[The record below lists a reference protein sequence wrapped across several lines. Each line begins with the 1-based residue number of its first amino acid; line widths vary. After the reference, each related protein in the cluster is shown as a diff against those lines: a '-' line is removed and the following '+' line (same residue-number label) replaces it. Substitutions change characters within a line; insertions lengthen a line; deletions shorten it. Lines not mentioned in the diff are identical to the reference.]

1 MRKGNIFVALVCLL
15 GTIGWMPAGAQNA
28 PLDRGEVTETAQVP
42 SRIVTAINEEHLVKL
57 SGNTHPLAQARFE
70 QGLLEPSTR
79 LERMMLILQRSPE
92 QEQELAAFNER
103 QYDQKSPDFHHWLHA
118 DEYGKLYGPSDADLA
133 AIQNWLVSQ
142 GFTVGATAKG
152 RTWIEFSGNVAQ
164 VQNAFHVEMHH
175 YLVNG
180 EEHIANDRDPQI
192 PEALAPVVTGIAS
205 LHNFFPKPQIV
216 RGNLVKRDRA
226 TGKITVLDPPA
237 TASPQAHASS
247 ALNPQLTFTDSNG
260 LTHEDVTPFDFA
272 TIYNYLPLWN
282 ASKTGTG
289 VKVAI
294 AAGSDITLTDLANF
308 RKTFGLPAT
317 TLNVIHNGADPGV
330 VSGEQIENTL
340 DVEMVSASAP
350 GAAINLVVS
359 ANTSTS
365 NGFQL
370 SSAYII
376 DNETAPIMSASYGE
390 CELGLG
396 TTGNAAFNK
405 MWQQGATEGISI
417 FISSGDQGSAGCTSS
432 DAAKPNADTY
442 GLQVNGMASSPYVT
456 AVGGTDFTWSF
467 SNSPASTY
475 WNTANNANLA
485 TAKGYLPE
493 VPWNSTCTNPLL
505 LNVFTGEGT
514 SEQLCNDALNSS
526 TYDQLVGITGGS
538 GGNSHCT
545 TPSGSTASTCSG
557 GYAKPSWQT
566 GTGVPA
572 DGKRD
577 VPDVSLFA
585 SGGFASGINGSAIL
599 FCDASSSPEKTCDY
613 TNPSYVIYQ
622 EVGGT
627 SASSPL
633 MAGIMAL
640 VLQKTGSAQGLANP
654 VLYKLYANQTA
665 AATSC
670 DSSTD
675 TNASTCVFHD
685 ISQGTIAQVCV
696 TGDLNC
702 VTNTSGDQL
711 GILSG
716 YATTKGYDDAI
727 GLGSLNVNNLVAKWV
742 STTAATPTITVS
754 PTSLTFASTVVG
766 STTAAQV
773 VTIKNTGTTAVTL
786 TSETLTGTNATSFV
800 KSATTCGT
808 SLAAAASCTVSVEFK
823 PTAAGALTASLSVAD
838 NATGSPQL
846 VTLKGTATAASTY
859 TLSVSPTSLA
869 FASTVVGST
878 TAAQVVTIKNTGTA
892 AVTLTSET
900 LAGANST
907 SFVKSATTCG
917 TSLAAAAS
925 CTVSIEFKPAAAGTL
940 TASLA
945 IADNATGSP
954 QAVALSGTATA
965 AATHTVSLSA
975 TTLTFASTVVGSTT
989 AAQVVTIKNT
999 GTAAVTLTSETI
1011 TGTNATSFIKSATTC
1026 GTSLAAAASC
1036 TVSVEFKPAAA
1047 GTLTASLSIA
1057 DNATGTPQVV
1067 ALKGT
1072 ATAAT
1077 TPTVSLSAT
1086 SIAFPTTIVGTTSDE
1101 QMVTLTNSSAAAV
1114 SISSITITGT
1124 NPTAF
1129 EYLTTCGTSLASKAS
1144 CALYVAFK
1152 PASAAALSAT
1162 LSIADTAT
1170 GSPQKV
1176 TLTGTGAAAP
1186 SVKLSATSL
1195 AFPTTKSGST
1205 SAAQS
1210 ITLTNSGT
1218 AVVNLNSIALSG
1230 TNPTSFQEVTN
1241 CSPTLAAGASCV
1253 VYVAFSPKTTG
1264 ALKATL
1270 SVVDNGAASPQSVAL
1285 SGTGD

>member
-15 GTIGWMPAGAQNA
+15 GVTGCLSARAQNA
-28 PLDRGEVTETAQVP
+28 PLDRSEVTETVKVP
-42 SRIVTAINEEHLVKL
+42 SRIVTAINDEHLVKL
-57 SGNTHPLAQARFE
+57 SGNTHPMAQARFE
-70 QGLLEPSTR
+70 QGVLDPSMR

-92 QEQELAAFNER
+92 QEQDLAAFSER
-103 QYDQKSPDFHHWLHA
+103 QYDPKSPDFHHWLHA
-118 DEYGKLYGPSDADLA
+118 EEFGSLYGPSDADMSV
-133 AIQNWLVSQ
+133 IENWLVSR
-142 GFTVGATAKG
+142 GFTLGAVAKG

-180 EEHIANDRDPQI
+180 EEHIANDRDPEI
-192 PEALAPVVTGIAS
+192 PEALSPVVAGIAS

-237 TASPQAHASS
+237 PAQPQIHATS
-247 ALNPQLTFTDSNG
+247 AVTPQLTYTDSNQ
-260 LTHEDVTPFDFA
+260 LTHEDVTPYDFA

-294 AAGSDITLTDLANF
+294 AAGSDITLADLTNF
-308 RKTFGLPAT
+308 RKSFGLPAT

-330 VSGEQIENTL
+330 VSGEQVENTL

-350 GAAINLVVS
+350 GATIDLVVS

-365 NGFQL
+365 NGFQA

-376 DNETAPIMSASYGE
+376 DNEVASIMSASYGE

-396 TTGNAAFNK
+396 TSGNAAFNK

-456 AVGGTDFTWSF
+456 AVGGTDFAWSF
-467 SNSPASTY
+467 INSPASTY
-475 WNTANNANLA
+475 WNTANNADLA

-493 VPWNSTCTNPLL
+493 VPWNSTCANPLL

-514 SEQLCNDALNSS
+514 SEQLCNDALNSG

-538 GGNSHCT
+538 GGSSHCT
-545 TPSGSTASTCSG
+545 TPSGTAASTCSG

-585 SGGFASGINGSAIL
+585 SGGFASGINASAIL
-599 FCDASSSPEKTCDY
+599 FCDSSSSPESSCDY

-640 VLQKTGSAQGLANP
+640 ILQKTGSAQGLANP
-654 VLYKLYANQTA
+654 VLYQLYANQTA

-675 TNASTCVFHD
+675 TNSSACIFHD
-685 ISQGTIAQVCV
+685 ISQGTISQVCV

-702 VTNTSGDQL
+702 VTKTSGDQL
-711 GILSG
+711 GLLSG
-716 YATTKGYDDAI
+716 YVATKGYDQAI
-727 GLGSLNVNNLVAKWV
+727 GLGSLNVNNLVAKWTSTSGAPAITLSPTALTFASTAV
-742 STTAATPTITVS
+742 GATTAAQLVTLKNTGTAVATLTSETFTGTNATSFVKSATTCGTSLAVGASCTVSVEFKPTVAGALTASLSIADNATGTPQLATLKGTATAASTYTLSVS
-754 PTSLTFASTVVG
+754 PTSVAFASTVVGTTTAAQVVTIKNTGTAAITLTSETLTGTNEASFIKSATTCGTSLAAAATCTVSVEFKPTAAGTLTGSLSVADNATGTPQTVALSGVATAAATHTVSLSTTTLTFASTVIG

-773 VTIKNTGTTAVTL
+773 VTIKNTGTGAVTL
-786 TSETLTGTNATSFV
+786 TSETITGTNATSFV

-823 PTAAGALTASLSVAD
+823 PTVAGA
-838 NATGSPQL
+838 
-846 VTLKGTATAASTY
+846 
-859 TLSVSPTSLA
+859 
-869 FASTVVGST
+869 
-878 TAAQVVTIKNTGTA
+878 
-892 AVTLTSET
+892 
-900 LAGANST
+900 
-907 SFVKSATTCG
+907 
-917 TSLAAAAS
+917 
-925 CTVSIEFKPAAAGTL
+925 
-940 TASLA
+940 
-945 IADNATGSP
+945 
-954 QAVALSGTATA
+954 
-965 AATHTVSLSA
+965 
-975 TTLTFASTVVGSTT
+975 
-989 AAQVVTIKNT
+989 
-999 GTAAVTLTSETI
+999 
-1011 TGTNATSFIKSATTC
+1011 
-1026 GTSLAAAASC
+1026 
-1036 TVSVEFKPAAA
+1036 
-1047 GTLTASLSIA
+1047 LTASLSIA
-1057 DNATGTPQVV
+1057 DNATGTPQIVT
-1067 ALKGT
+1067 LKGT

-1077 TPTVSLSAT
+1077 TATASLSAT

-1101 QMVTLTNSSAAAV
+1101 QMVTLTNSGATAV
-1114 SISSITITGT
+1114 TISSITITGT

-1152 PASAAALSAT
+1152 PAAAGALTAT
-1162 LSIADTAT
+1162 LNVADTAT

-1186 SVKLSATSL
+1186 SVKLSATAL
-1195 AFPTTKSGST
+1195 TFATTKSGTT

-1210 ITLTNSGT
+1210 VTLTNSGT
-1218 AVVNLNSIALSG
+1218 ATINLTSIALTG
-1230 TNPTSFQEVTN
+1230 TNPTSFQEITN
-1241 CSPTLAAGASCV
+1241 CGPTLAAGANCV

-1264 ALKATL
+1264 ALKATI
-1270 SVVDNGAASPQSVAL
+1270 SVVDNGAASPQAVAL
-1285 SGTGD
+1285 SGTGN